1 MTEASTSTTLLFVDD
16 DPSME
21 PLARKV
27 LSRPHWNVEFL
38 PSGEA
43 AIERLAAGQ
52 VQLVITDL
60 FMPGLGG
67 KELTEHVTT
76 KYPEVPVVVTTGKGT
91 ESTAVECFRAGAAD
105 YVAKASLRSDLAA
118 VVAKLL
124 DEEAEIQREYP
135 TESNGSAVDDQ
146 ADANVDANDDASS
159 GPTQDGDYVRLKWGN
174 SLKNINSEMSEET
187 EFTPEKL
194 RVLRRQAERL
204 SKWNKLDP
212 AIAQMRRHKRFH
224 FADVVFLLPLDDVG
238 QPNFGKRFISFCC
251 NLSAGGCSLI
261 HSRLLRVGEFV
272 IFFPRLAQTA
282 NAASALRAS
291 IVRDRPLS
299 MGMYELGVK
308 FLQVAT
314 IAPEDVAILLASQRS
329 NT

>member
-1 MTEASTSTTLLFVDD
+1 MTLLFVDD

-21 PLARKV
+21 ALARKV

-43 AIERLAAGQ
+43 AIERLAGGN
-52 VQLVITDL
+52 VQLVVTDL
-60 FMPGLGG
+60 FMPGIGG
-67 KELTEHVTT
+67 KELTEHVTARF
-76 KYPEVPVVVTTGKGT
+76 PEVPVVVTTGKGT

-105 YVAKASLRSDLAA
+105 YVAKSNLASDLAA

-124 DEEAEIQREYP
+124 DEEAEIQRDYP
-135 TESNGSAVDDQ
+135 TESGETTDSSDGDSNESAGSAAIEQ
-146 ADANVDANDDASS
+146 
-159 GPTQDGDYVRLKWGN
+159 GDYVRLKWGN
-174 SLKNINSEMSEET
+174 SLKNINSELSEET

-224 FADVVFLLPLDDVG
+224 FADVVFLLPLDDGG

-261 HSRLLRVGEFV
+261 HSRLLRVSEFV
-272 IFFPRLAQTA
+272 IFFPRLAQTG
-282 NAASALRAS
+282 NTASALRAS

-314 IAPEDVAILLASQRS
+314 LAPEDVAILLASHR
-329 NT
+329 TKGEPVR

>member
-1 MTEASTSTTLLFVDD
+1 MEA
-16 DPSME
+16 
-21 PLARKV
+21 LARKI
-27 LSRPHWNVEFL
+27 LSRPHWSVEFL

-43 AIERLAAGQ
+43 AIERLAAGD
-52 VQLVITDL
+52 VQLVVTDL
-60 FMPGLGG
+60 FMARIGG
-67 KELTEHVTT
+67 KELTEHVTS

-105 YVAKASLRSDLAA
+105 YVAKANLVSDLAT

-124 DEEAEIQREYP
+124 DEEAEIQRDYP
-135 TESNGSAVDDQ
+135 TKSDQSPPDGQ
-146 ADANVDANDDASS
+146 ADENKTTGNL
-159 GPTQDGDYVRLKWGN
+159 PTEEGDYVRLKWGN
-174 SLKNINSEMSEET
+174 SLKNINSELSEET

-224 FADVVFLLPLDDVG
+224 FADVVFLLPLDENG
-238 QPNFGKRFISFCC
+238 QPNFGRRFISFCC

-261 HSRLLRVGEFV
+261 HSRLIRVGEFV
-272 IFFPRLAQTA
+272 IFFPRLAQTR
-282 NAASALRAS
+282 NTASALKAS

-299 MGMYELGVK
+299 MGMYEIGVK
-308 FLQVAT
+308 FLQVT
-314 IAPEDVAILLASQRS
+314 TLTTEDVAILLASHQSKPEPAR
-329 NT
+329 